1 MTPNKMPKK
10 LTPTE
15 LKTYEGIL
23 QHMLSVLSGD
33 INQLEQEAL
42 GQGEVCTECQGD
54 GGADSYAQEF
64 SLELL
69 EHEETTMREGRLSPG
84 RRKTGMTQSWKT
96 ARSLASSF
104 PVRSDNRCP
113 RKSQRPVEASA

>member
-1 MTPNKMPKK
+1 MPKK
-10 LTPTE
+10 LTPAE

-42 GQGEVCTECQGD
+42 GQGEVRTESQGD

-69 EHEETTMREGRLSPG
+69 EHEETTMRE
-84 RRKTGMTQSWKT
+84 
-96 ARSLASSF
+96 
-104 PVRSDNRCP
+104 V
-113 RKSQRPVEASA
+113 VEALERVREETYGRCEACNAWLRRERLKAVPHARKCIDCKRDEEVSGG